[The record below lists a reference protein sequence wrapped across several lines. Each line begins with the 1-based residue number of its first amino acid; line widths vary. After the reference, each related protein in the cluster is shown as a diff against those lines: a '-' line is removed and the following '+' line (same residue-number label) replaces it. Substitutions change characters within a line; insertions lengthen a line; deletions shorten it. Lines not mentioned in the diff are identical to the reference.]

1 MSSVAARQWARPWGH
16 SRASPNV
23 QLPHSMVLSFEC
35 TRSERISGRGLRG
48 DPRLL
53 EERLG
58 TGHVLRLLCV
68 PTVWGRAVVLGALQ
82 VTGSGQGQ
90 GRHGRLAQS
99 SGAVAASPATVL
111 GHLDS
116 GQCRP
121 HRNKSFIVLN
131 FCQQIKN
138 FHNETCMGAGCI
150 VREKQR
156 GSPTL

>member
-1 MSSVAARQWARPWGH
+1 MFIFRTRWFCPLSALAQRRSVAEDWGWGVIPDCWRKDLERGMFYIC
-16 SRASPNV
+16 SVS
-23 QLPHSMVLSFEC
+23 QL
-35 TRSERISGRGLRG
+35 
-48 DPRLL
+48 
-53 EERLG
+53 
-58 TGHVLRLLCV
+58 
-68 PTVWGRAVVLGALQ
+68 WGRAVVLGALQ
-82 VTGSGQGQ
+82 VTGSGHGQ

-138 FHNETCMGAGCI
+138 FHNETFYMGAGCI
-150 VREKQR
+150 VRAKQR